1 MDTMDNTIKRSDGF
15 PYSKIKIHKDGKSA
29 LVLGYK
35 IELTKSEF
43 TIVNALLY
51 AEGTISRADFE
62 SKYGLTYSSVP
73 VHISNINKKA
83 FPITNRK
90 LIDGCGR
97 EEYKIS
103 DTM

>member
-1 MDTMDNTIKRSDGF
+1 MDYTTRESDDF
-15 PYSKIKIHKDGKSA
+15 PYCKIKMHRDGKSA

-35 IELTKSEF
+35 IELTKSER
-43 TIVNALLY
+43 TIVDALIK
-51 AEGTISRADFE
+51 AEGTISRSEFE
-62 SKYGLTYSSVP
+62 SKYGLTYSSIP
-73 VHISNINKKA
+73 VHVSNINKKA

>member
-1 MDTMDNTIKRSDGF
+1 MDTMDYTTREPDDF
-15 PYSKIKIHKDGKSA
+15 PYCKIKMHRDGKSA

-35 IELTKSEF
+35 IELTKSER
-43 TIVNALLY
+43 TIINALLN
-51 AEGTISRADFE
+51 AEDTISRDEFE
-62 SKYGLTYSSVP
+62 SKYGLTYSSIP
-73 VHISNINKKA
+73 VHVSNINKKA

-97 EEYKIS
+97 GEYKIS

>member
-1 MDTMDNTIKRSDGF
+1 MDYTTKDSDNF
-15 PYSKIKIHKDGKSA
+15 PYCKIKMHRDGKSA

-35 IELTKSEF
+35 IELTKSER
-43 TIVNALLY
+43 TILSALIN

-62 SKYGLTYSSVP
+62 SKYGLTYSSIP
-73 VHISNINKKA
+73 VHVSNINKKA
-83 FPITNRK
+83 SPITNRK